1 LIALT
6 PTGRG
11 HMEKNEK
18 KDETSIT
25 LDPKSQSFLNNA
37 QRVRAMGGHC
47 PPKSPDAHRS
57 DIPDN
62 EL

>member
-1 LIALT
+1 
-6 PTGRG
+6 
-11 HMEKNEK
+11 MEKNEK
-18 KDETSIT
+18 QDETSIR

-47 PPKSPDAHRS
+47 PPKSPDAQPS
-57 DIPDN
+57 DIPDR